1 VIPFN
6 PSARLN
12 GITLQKQIPQGQ
24 EVILGIARDP
34 QFGALI
40 MFGSGGIDVEGMKD
54 VAFGLAPLTPLEA
67 EKMINRTWVGRKL
80 GGFRGL
86 LPADKEAVADALV
99 RLSWLAYRN
108 PQISEL
114 DINPLTVLEQGAIA
128 VDVRISIQD

>member
-1 VIPFN
+1 M
-6 PSARLN
+6 
-12 GITLQKQIPQGQ
+12 
-24 EVILGIARDP
+24 
-34 QFGALI
+34 FGA
-40 MFGSGGIDVEGMKD
+40 GGMDVEGLKD

-67 EKMINRTWVGRKL
+67 EKMISRTWAGKKL
-80 GGFRGL
+80 KGFRGL
-86 LPADKEAVADALV
+86 LPADKDAVVDAVV